1 MVRASIL
8 VDEEGKAGG
17 RLLWIGDIR
26 IGLLGCVAQLHHDGV
41 LEEAVTVC
49 DLFGAGV
56 SFGVLM
62 VDVWGSYFPSLS
74 FSTVACWDMGVM
86 RDVFFLFLS

>member
-1 MVRASIL
+1 MAGCFGL
-8 VDEEGKAGG
+8 VT
-17 RLLWIGDIR
+17 
-26 IGLLGCVAQLHHDGV
+26 LGSVFLGWVAQLHHDGV

-56 SFGVLM
+56 SIGVLM

-74 FSTVACWDMGVM
+74 LSTVACWDMGVM
-86 RDVFFLFLS
+86 GDIFFLFLS

>member
-1 MVRASIL
+1 MAGCFGL
-8 VDEEGKAGG
+8 VTFGSDF
-17 RLLWIGDIR
+17 
-26 IGLLGCVAQLHHDGV
+26 LGWVAQLHHDGV

-74 FSTVACWDMGVM
+74 LSTVACWDMGVM
-86 RDVFFLFLS
+86 GDIFFLFLSQ

>member
-1 MVRASIL
+1 ML

-62 VDVWGSYFPSLS
+62 VDFLGFLLS
-74 FSTVACWDMGVM
+74 QAVIVDCAGWDMV
-86 RDVFFLFLS
+86 